1 MALLTVKQLRELK
14 NKKSQKDGNGEPG
27 TPVVLAVTPTIPLK
41 SIEVDE
47 TLTTQS
53 ERVWAKRLPIEELEV
68 NSVTVD
74 KGNWDG
80 FHAPPQPLPKPEE

>member
-41 SIEVDE
+41 SIKVDE
-47 TLTTQS
+47 TLMTQS
-53 ERVWAKRLPIEELEV
+53 ERV
-68 NSVTVD
+68 
-74 KGNWDG
+74 
-80 FHAPPQPLPKPEE
+80 